1 MTAVQ
6 MLSAISEIGR
16 DTQRGGYSRPVFS
29 PPELELRAWFT
40 AEARSHGLDVEVDR
54 NGAIWAWLDAPHGAR
69 EEVVITGSHLDSV
82 PGGGAYDGPLGVVS
96 GVDALAR
103 IKQRGQ
109 PLSRALAVVVFPEE
123 EGSRYNQACLG
134 SRLMVGELA
143 PEKARAL
150 TDSAGETFAELAARH
165 GVDPERLGAD
175 PERIKSIAAF
185 VELHVEQGKGL
196 LHLDAPVAV
205 ATSILGHGRWH
216 LRLEGE
222 GNHAGTT
229 PMDDRRDP
237 VVAAAQII
245 LAIREEAEKVPEARA
260 TIGNLIPVPGGT
272 NVIASA
278 VDMWMD
284 VRHLEDAQVRRLVS
298 VIEGR
303 AQDIAAEEGCI
314 LTLTENSYSPTV
326 NFDVELQQRMQKLL
340 PSAPLLPTG
349 AGHDAGVLSAYVPS
363 AMLFVRNPGGVSHA
377 PAEHAGDADIEA
389 GVQALVTVLEDLS
402 R

>member
-1 MTAVQ
+1 MTAVK
-6 MLSAISEIGR
+6 LLAEIAEIGR
-16 DTQRGGYSRPVFS
+16 DPQRGGYSRPVFS
-29 PPELELRAWFT
+29 APELELRAWFT
-40 AEARSHGLDVEVDR
+40 AAAAARGLDVEVDR
-54 NGAIWAWLDAPHGAR
+54 NGALWAWLDAPHGER

-96 GVDALAR
+96 GLDALDR
-103 IKQRGQ
+103 IKQRGHR
-109 PLSRALAVVVFPEE
+109 LRRALAVVVFPEE

-150 TDSAGETFAELAARH
+150 TDSAGVTFAELAARH
-165 GVDPERLGAD
+165 GLDPERIGAD
-175 PERIKSIAAF
+175 PERMRSIAAF

-196 LHLDAPVAV
+196 VHLDAPVAV
-205 ATSILGHGRWH
+205 ATSILGHGRWQ

-245 LAIREEAEKVPEARA
+245 LAIREEAEKIPEARA

-284 VRHLEDAQVRRLVS
+284 VRHLDDAVVRRLVS
-298 VIEGR
+298 AVETR
-303 AQDIAAEEGCI
+303 AHQIAAAEGCRF
-314 LTLTENSYSPTV
+314 TLAENSYSPTV
-326 NFDVELQQRMQKLL
+326 TFDVALQQRMQELL
-340 PSAPLLPTG
+340 PGAPLLPTG
-349 AGHDAGVLSAYVPS
+349 AGHDAGVLAAHVPS

-377 PAEHAGDADIEA
+377 PAEHAGDADIEE

>member
-6 MLSAISEIGR
+6 MLAAISEIGR
-16 DTQRGGYSRPVFS
+16 DQQRGGYSRPVFS
-29 PPELELRAWFT
+29 EAELELRAWFT
-40 AEARSHGLDVEVDR
+40 REAASRGLDVEVDR
-54 NGAIWAWLDAPHGAR
+54 NGALWAWLDAPHGKR
-69 EEVVITGSHLDSV
+69 QDVVITGSHLDSV

-103 IKQRGQ
+103 IKERGHPQR
-109 PLSRALAVVVFPEE
+109 RALAVVVFPEE

-134 SRLMVGELA
+134 SRLMVGELD
-143 PEKARAL
+143 PQKARAL
-150 TDSAGETFAELAARH
+150 TDAEGVTFAELAARH
-165 GVDPERLGAD
+165 GLDPEHLGAD
-175 PERIKSIAAF
+175 PERMQSIAAF

-196 LHLDAPVAV
+196 VHMNAPVAV

-237 VVAAAQII
+237 MVAAAQII
-245 LAIREEAEKVPEARA
+245 LAVREEAAKIPDARA

-278 VDMWMD
+278 VDLWMD
-284 VRHLEDAQVRRLVS
+284 VRHLDDAVVRRLVRA
-298 VIEGR
+298 IEAR
-303 AQDIAAEEGCI
+303 TQAIAAGEGCSAVMS
-314 LTLTENSYSPTV
+314 ENSYSPTV
-326 NFDVELQQRMQKLL
+326 TFDRQLQQRMQELL
-340 PSAPLLPTG
+340 PGAPLLPTG

-377 PAEHAGDADIEA
+377 PAEHAGDADIEE
-389 GVQALVTVLEDLS
+389 GVLALVTVLEDLS